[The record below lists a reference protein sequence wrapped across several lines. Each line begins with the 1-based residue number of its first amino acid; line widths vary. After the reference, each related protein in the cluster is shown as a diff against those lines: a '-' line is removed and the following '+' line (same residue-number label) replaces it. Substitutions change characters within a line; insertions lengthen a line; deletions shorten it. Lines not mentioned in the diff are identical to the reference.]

1 MQAGSSPQGRE
12 FAAKWAEAIF
22 CASTVLSGCVEFY
35 ADIKTRMKGHG
46 RKPEQCAILPAISVV
61 LGETAAIA
69 RERAEFLDNLIDPEM
84 SKAYGS
90 AMLGADLGKVKSVED
105 LASAKGAQGH
115 GGLEDNMRRIMK
127 EDGVSLEEANR
138 RPHGLIVGTP
148 IMVADYMQEIFHA
161 QGCDGFVL
169 QGNVTP
175 GMFEE
180 FGRMVVPELQNRGLV
195 RTEYTG
201 STMRQN
207 LLG

>member
-1 MQAGSSPQGRE
+1 M
-12 FAAKWAEAIF
+12 
-22 CASTVLSGCVEFY
+22 
-35 ADIKTRMKGHG
+35 
-46 RKPEQCAILPAISVV
+46 
-61 LGETAAIA
+61 
-69 RERAEFLDNLIDPEM
+69 
-84 SKAYGS
+84 
-90 AMLGADLGKVKSVED
+90 SVEPREI
-105 LASAKGAQGH
+105 GAPTRPLYPH
-115 GGLEDNMRRIMK
+115 PIALNLLLSKD
-127 EDGVSLEEANR
+127 R